1 MDAYKITLLVVSGVL
16 LIGFAWQLRPSAA
29 VRPRAL
35 RETARQAGLA
45 VTPEVEPI
53 LIIRLRTQTR
63 ATLVGTMVALVAG
76 IAVLLPLP
84 TPDAYVAG
92 PFLLIAL
99 AGVGGVIGNA
109 VAEGRAALAPLDDR
123 PRLARTPTPTRTDY
137 LSVFDRW
144 TAPVSLGASA
154 LALVGLATLITANPD
169 GAFGDAGLVELWLPG
184 AILWV
189 LALASAAVGRVLTT
203 RILQRGQPARD
214 DVELAWSDALRSRT
228 LSVFAQTPA
237 TGAFCSLA
245 LALLSVSSAAS
256 GSSAAAQSISLW
268 SILSV
273 MALTLAFS
281 GVTVWS
287 TVSMRTPHYLV
298 TLWPAV
304 AAQLRAAPAP
314 EPVPSGQDHR

>member
-1 MDAYKITLLVVSGVL
+1 MDAYKITLLVVSGVVVV
-16 LIGFAWQLRPSAA
+16 GFAWQLRPSAA

-35 RETARQAGLA
+35 GEAARQAGLA

-53 LIIRLRTQTR
+53 LIARLRAQTR
-63 ATLVGTMVALVAG
+63 ATLVGSMVALVAG
-76 IAVLLPLP
+76 TAGLLLLP

-99 AGVGGVIGNA
+99 TGMGTVVGNA
-109 VAEGRAALAPLDDR
+109 IAEGRAALVPLDDR

-137 LSVFDRW
+137 LSAFDRRA
-144 TAPVSLGASA
+144 APVSLGVSA

-184 AILWV
+184 ATLWF
-189 LALASAAVGRVLTT
+189 LALASAAVGRGLTT
-203 RILQRGQPARD
+203 RILQRGQPAGD

-228 LSVFAQTPA
+228 LIVFAQTPA

-256 GSSAAAQSISLW
+256 GSSATAQSISLW
-268 SILSV
+268 TILSV
-273 MALTLAFS
+273 SVLTLAFS
-281 GVTVWS
+281 GIIVWS
-287 TVSMRTPHYLV
+287 TVRMRTPHYLLR
-298 TLWPAV
+298 LWPAV
-304 AAQLRAAPAP
+304 AAQLCITAESEPIPA
-314 EPVPSGQDHR
+314 GHGRR